1 MNKLGLLL
9 AFGLLGSSLYGQ
21 SLTFDAANS
30 SAAFAIKNA
39 GFTVDGKLKQVAATA
54 TFDGAGQPVTLEATA
69 ETASLD
75 TENKT
80 RDGHLK
86 GDDYFDV
93 AKYPTIRFVATRF
106 EGSEGA
112 MIAIGQL
119 TIKKVTKEVRLP
131 VKIISANGRVTL
143 STEFKLNRRD
153 YGVGGSSWIM
163 SDEATLKISLAFEP
177 AK

>member
-1 MNKLGLLL
+1 MKKLGLLL
-9 AFGLLGSSLYGQ
+9 VWSLFGPTLFGQ
-21 SLTFDAANS
+21 TVTFDTANS
-30 SAAFAIKNA
+30 SAWFAIKNA
-39 GFTVDGKLKQVAATA
+39 GFTVEGKFKQLAATA
-54 TFDGAGQPVTLEATA
+54 SFDSEGQPVTLEATA
-69 ETASLD
+69 QTASLD
-75 TENKT
+75 TDSKT

-119 TIKKVTKEVRLP
+119 TIKKFTKEVRLP
-131 VKIISANGRVTL
+131 VKIISANGRVSL
-143 STEFKLNRRD
+143 STEFKLNRRE

-163 SDEATLKISLAFEP
+163 SDEAMLKISLAFEP
-177 AK
+177 DR